1 MENDFNILD
10 ANIAKIITGE
20 YKAFILKPN
29 RTTKLLHGN
38 PLLKGLDY
46 ISYDACKL
54 IESMRFLE
62 LDEEMN
68 QLDDEH
74 SYLVVLIEK
83 QLFNFKDFAKSCAK
97 QYMQVMFPKISDN
110 SSELSIYKTN
120 IGTIGHVNI
129 PNKLTNAPAH

>member
-29 RTTKLLHGN
+29 STTKLLHGN

-62 LDEEMN
+62 LEEEMT
-68 QLDDEH
+68 QLDNEH
-74 SYLVVLIEK
+74 NYLVVLIGN

-97 QYMQVMFPKISDN
+97 QYMQVAFHNTEDN
-110 SSELSIYKTN
+110 SSQLSIYKTN
-120 IGTIGHVNI
+120 IGTIGHIDV
-129 PNKLTNAPAH
+129 PHKLTNVPVH

>member
-1 MENDFNILD
+1 MGNDFNILD

-29 RTTKLLHGN
+29 NTTKLLHGN
-38 PLLKGLDY
+38 PLLKGFDY

-54 IESMRFLE
+54 IETMRFLE
-62 LDEEMN
+62 LEEEMN
-68 QLDDEH
+68 LLDKEH
-74 SYLVVLIEK
+74 NYLVVLIGN

-97 QYMQVMFPKISDN
+97 QYMQIIFPKAGDN

-120 IGTIGHVNI
+120 IGTIGHVNV
-129 PNKLTNAPAH
+129 PNKLTNVQVH